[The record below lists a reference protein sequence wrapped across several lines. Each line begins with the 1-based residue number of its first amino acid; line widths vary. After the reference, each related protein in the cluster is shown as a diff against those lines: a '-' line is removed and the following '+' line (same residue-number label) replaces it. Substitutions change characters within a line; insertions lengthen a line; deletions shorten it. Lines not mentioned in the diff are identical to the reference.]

1 MKCPYC
7 AEQVKDEAVVCRYCQ
22 RDLTSVRLY
31 QIEQT
36 VAQQLDDFEGRLRQM
51 EGRLAQIEAA
61 PRAGLPAPAVPSIE
75 LPAWFIYTGAFLV
88 GGIVPT
94 ASTYLFLSTKTA
106 VLLTLPFLALIT
118 AGVWPGVSDR
128 DHTIRRYGL
137 LSLLV
142 GIADFVS
149 ILAVIHHVVYR
160 QPLPMAVL
168 GAVWPPAW
176 QSWRGWTPVLL
187 FLAPFFLVLLGGFV
201 GEWLTSK
208 RSPGGQMRY
217 PGELATQL
225 VRLAPGNGASV
236 DVERL
241 SKALEMLAPLVAA
254 LGGLVAPVIA
264 ALVSR

>member
-7 AEQVKDEAVVCRYCQ
+7 AEQIKDEAVVCRYCR

-36 VAQQLDDFEGRLRQM
+36 VAQRLGDFEGRLRQI
-51 EGRLAQIEAA
+51 ERRLAQIEATTGA
-61 PRAGLPAPAVPSIE
+61 PAPAAASIE
-75 LPAWFIYTGAFLV
+75 LPARLIYTGAFLV
-88 GGIVPT
+88 GGIVPA
-94 ASTYLFLSTKTA
+94 ASVYLFLSTKTA
-106 VLLTLPFLALIT
+106 VLLTLPFVALIA
-118 AGVWPGVSDR
+118 AGVWPGISDR
-128 DHTIRRYGL
+128 SHTIRRYGL

-160 QPLPMAVL
+160 QPLPVAVL

-176 QSWRGWTPVLL
+176 QAWRGWTPALL
-187 FLAPFFLVLLGGFV
+187 FIAPFFLVLLGGFV
-201 GEWLTSK
+201 GEWLTSR

-217 PGELATQL
+217 PDELATQI
-225 VRLAPGNGASV
+225 VRLAPGDGASV